1 MDNEH
6 PPQGI
11 GLVKRGRVSEA
22 GLCLAAPYLPVQ
34 AGKAESRPFFQTA
47 EGLDGV
53 YHPSYHG
60 KYARPPDAF
69 AHRTVIRPAYAVV
82 CPQ

>member
-47 EGLDGV
+47 EGLEGFDG
-53 YHPSYHG
+53 
-60 KYARPPDAF
+60 
-69 AHRTVIRPAYAVV
+69 
-82 CPQ
+82 Q